1 MDLTAK
7 YADKVDEL
15 FKDETKLPLLTN
27 TDYDWTGA
35 HSIIIWKINTAVMND
50 YARNV
55 QRGRVRYSTEVIE
68 GSFEAMTRYGDLYD
82 LEAQT
87 EELLLRRDRSFI
99 FNIDKLDR
107 EETKIQAET
116 SLARQLRNVVVP
128 EVDTYVYNE
137 IVKGAGKV
145 ATPAAL
151 TEDNVYSA
159 ILEGSEYMDDKEV
172 LDTERV
178 IVVTPATYK
187 LLKKAKEFDSTDVG
201 ADLKTR
207 GVVAEIDGMSVIKVP
222 ASRLPKN
229 FGFMIVHPSATTAP
243 LRLEDYHVHNDT
255 PLSSGTI
262 VTGRICYDAFVLDNR
277 KDGIYYHP
285 IAADSTGTTE

>member
-55 QRGRVRYSTEVIE
+55 QRGRIRYSTEVIE

-107 EETKIQAET
+107 EETEIQAET

-151 TEDNVYSA
+151 TEANVYSA

-201 ADLKTR
+201 ADLKAR

>member
-55 QRGRVRYSTEVIE
+55 QRGRIRYSTEVIE